1 MSKKITMDIYNE
13 ISKEDKL
20 IVLDFYADWC
30 NPCKTISPIIDELT
44 NQFNDVNIYKVDVDD
59 VTELSEIYGIRNIP
73 AVLFIKNGNVVDKQI
88 GAAKKEV
95 YIEKINKLK

>member
-44 NQFNDVNIYKVDVDD
+44 N
-59 VTELSEIYGIRNIP
+59 
-73 AVLFIKNGNVVDKQI
+73 
-88 GAAKKEV
+88 
-95 YIEKINKLK
+95 